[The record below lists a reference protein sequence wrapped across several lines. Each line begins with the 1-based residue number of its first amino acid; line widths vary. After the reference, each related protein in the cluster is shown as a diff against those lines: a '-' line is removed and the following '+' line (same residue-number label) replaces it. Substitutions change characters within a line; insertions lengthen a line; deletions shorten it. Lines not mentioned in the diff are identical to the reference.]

1 MKNFYR
7 ILTCGIIALTIYAA
21 ILPTPN
27 NLIPG
32 GGAFL
37 CFIVVLSVYLF
48 ELLYKAVAKK

>member
-32 GGAFL
+32 GGAFF